1 MCSLNFRPGRLHG
14 LPYGNDSTVNLLF
27 LKKQI
32 DPAESLSA
40 GHLFQE
46 LPVDPEFIPL
56 VHFNSVFNPLGGDR
70 FAGVLGPIGGFDV
83 LSLKLKLVWVHQVPL
98 NLLNLMLSHT
108 HVEQFIGVTHHTL
121 AIASRG

>member
-1 MCSLNFRPGRLHG
+1 MCGLNFRPGRLHG

-32 DPAESLSA
+32 DPSESLSA

-56 VHFNSVFNPLGGDR
+56 MHFNSVFNPLGSDR
-70 FAGVLGPIGGFDV
+70 FAGVLRPIGRFDV
-83 LSLKLKLVWVHQVPL
+83 LSLKLKLMWVHQVPL
-98 NLLNLMLSHT
+98 NLLDLVLSHA
-108 HVEQFIGVTHHTL
+108 HIEQFIGVTHHTL